1 MTESLFIYK
10 LKYLFIFSDI
20 SFKIPESNALYN
32 KKKPVLEFLFKIFL
46 IFSILLKR
54 DSNTGVFFVIN
65 AKFLRP
71 CILKHI
77 CERLLLK
84 IYPILL
90 FRFLEDNSE
99 VAACQRSAK

>member
-54 DSNTGVFFVIN
+54 DSNTGVF
-65 AKFLRP
+65 
-71 CILKHI
+71 
-77 CERLLLK
+77 LLLMRN
-84 IYPILL
+84 
-90 FRFLEDNSE
+90 F
-99 VAACQRSAK
+99 